1 MKKHLLLALISIL
14 FLSTAYAQQ
23 PREVRGTVVDS
34 VGAVP
39 GITVKLVSDKDSV
52 VVATSTVGAFY
63 FPAVISKNFKLTI
76 SGIGYQPFTRRY
88 VMDNDIKPIKLD
100 PIKIKIQTNMLNTV
114 VVSAVIPITIKED
127 TVEYKASAYKVREGS
142 PVEDLLKKLPGVS
155 VDKDGNVTAHGKQV
169 TKVRVNGKDYFTGDV
184 QTATQNLPADI
195 VENIQVIDDYGD
207 QANLTGIK
215 TGDPD
220 KILNITI
227 QKGKSKG
234 NFGQGS
240 VGVGNDD
247 RYQARLSANSFYDA
261 RQLALIGTWNNNNTN
276 SFNLGSSG
284 GGGGR
289 AGRGGGGGSSSAG
302 GVSTANG
309 ITTNRSLGTN
319 YRYDWSKKVT
329 VYCSYSFADKDRDI
343 NST

>member
-1 MKKHLLLALISIL
+1 
-14 FLSTAYAQQ
+14 
-23 PREVRGTVVDS
+23 
-34 VGAVP
+34 
-39 GITVKLVSDKDSV
+39 
-52 VVATSTVGAFY
+52 
-63 FPAVISKNFKLTI
+63 
-76 SGIGYQPFTRRY
+76 
-88 VMDNDIKPIKLD
+88 
-100 PIKIKIQTNMLNTV
+100 
-114 VVSAVIPITIKED
+114 
-127 TVEYKASAYKVREGS
+127 VREGS

-169 TKVRVNGKDYFTGDV
+169 TKVRVNGKDYFNGDV

-227 QKGKSKG
+227 QKGKRTGK
-234 NFGQGS
+234 FGQGT

-247 RYQARLSANSFYDA
+247 RYLARISANAFKEDEQVS
-261 RQLALIGTWNNNNTN
+261 LIGTVNNNNTN
-276 SFNLGSSG
+276 SFNLGAGG

-289 AGRGGGGGSSSAG
+289 GGRGGGGAAGG

-309 ITTNRSLGTN
+309 ITTNRSLGFN
-319 YRYDWSKKVT
+319 YRNEWGKKIT
-329 VYCSYSFADKDRDI
+329 VYGSYSYAEPRQAQYHHIANAEPVPVGRYFGYR
-343 NST
+343 

>member
-1 MKKHLLLALISIL
+1 M
-14 FLSTAYAQQ
+14 QW
-23 PREVRGTVVDS
+23 
-34 VGAVP
+34 
-39 GITVKLVSDKDSV
+39 ITIPS
-52 VVATSTVGAFY
+52 
-63 FPAVISKNFKLTI
+63 
-76 SGIGYQPFTRRY
+76 
-88 VMDNDIKPIKLD
+88 PIKLD
-100 PIKIKIQTNMLNTV
+100 PIKVKVQTNMLNTV

-240 VGVGNDD
+240 VGIGNDD
-247 RYQARLSANSFYDA
+247 RYQAKLSANSFYDA
-261 RQLALIGTWNNNNTN
+261 RQLAVIGTWNNNNTN
-276 SFNLGSSG
+276 TFNIGSSG
-284 GGGGR
+284 GGGGP
-289 AGRGGGGGSSSAG
+289 GR
-302 GVSTANG
+302 T
-309 ITTNRSLGTN
+309 RRRRWRQQCRRCK
-319 YRYDWSKKVT
+319 YRQWDYHQQIH
-329 VYCSYSFADKDRDI
+329 RH
-343 NST
+343 